1 MRICEILFNVFLFY
15 LIDFQLI
22 LFLSENIFIYL
33 LIKIENMRK
42 ILLCLL
48 TSIAASHIDAQ
59 ISLSAT
65 SGTATGTYTTLMNAF
80 EAINAGT
87 HQGAITINV
96 TANVTETATAVLNV
110 SGGVSNYTS
119 ILIKPATGVDATISG
134 SNSTGIIRINGGDNV
149 TIDGSNNGTSSRN
162 LTISNTY
169 VATTGTSPTVIM
181 VTSTTTDG
189 SDNFTIKNTN
199 LAGSSP
205 SGTVGNIIVA
215 GSTLAAAEVPNNN
228 FTAINN
234 SFVRAQNG
242 IFIIGNNT
250 TTDTGHVV
258 KNNVFG
264 STVVADK
271 MLFRGIAVQ
280 NSQNFE
286 ISGNTI
292 TGVVLGTNSSSL
304 ATGILIGANIMNG
317 KVFNNK
323 ISDVRSTNTLGYGA
337 AGIYVNSANAASN
350 ILIYNNIISGVAGY
364 GYNGGG
370 AAVDNGNGIAINNGG
385 GFKIYYNTV
394 VMNTS
399 QNVAGRPAAFNVSST
414 VTGAG
419 AIDLRNN
426 IFVNSQTQTGEK
438 YVIYSNA
445 ANTVFSNIN
454 NNNYYS
460 SGSNLGYIGAAA
472 KATLADIQA
481 GFGSNT
487 NSLSV
492 LPIFV
497 SATDFHL
504 SNSGNS
510 ALDNKG
516 TPVAEVTLD
525 ADGNTRNA
533 ATPDLGAF
541 EFTAQILAVN
551 ETSNKK
557 INIYPNPVVDYL
569 TINNDGKIKNV
580 EIYNVSGQRLIAEEV
595 NAEKASVDMR
605 KVAVGV
611 YIVKVN
617 TEKGSESIKIIKK

>member
-1 MRICEILFNVFLFY
+1 
-15 LIDFQLI
+15 
-22 LFLSENIFIYL
+22 
-33 LIKIENMRK
+33 MRK

-48 TSIAASHIDAQ
+48 TSIAASQIDAQ

-65 SGTATGTYTTLMNAF
+65 SGTTTGTYTTLMNAF

-87 HQGAITINV
+87 HQGAITINI

-119 ILIKPATGVDATISG
+119 ILIKPAAGVDATISG

-169 VATTGTSPTVIM
+169 TAITGTSPTVIM

-199 LAGSSP
+199 VAGSSP
-205 SGTVGNIIVA
+205 SGTVGAIIVS

-242 IFIIGNNT
+242 IFIIGGT
-250 TTDTGHVV
+250 TADTGHIV

-271 MLFRGIAVQ
+271 LLFRGIAVQ

-292 TGVVLGTNSSSL
+292 SGVVLGANSTSL

-350 ILIYNNIISGVAGY
+350 ILIYNNIISGVSGY

-370 AAVDNGNGIAINNGG
+370 TAVDNGNGIAINNGG
-385 GFKIYYNTV
+385 GFKVYYNTV

-414 VTGAG
+414 VTAPG

-426 IFVNSQTQTGEK
+426 IFVNSQTQAGEK

-454 NNNYYS
+454 YNNYSS
-460 SGSNLGYIGAAA
+460 SGSNLGFIGGAA
-472 KATLADIQA
+472 KATLADIQT
-481 GFGSNT
+481 GFGGNT
-487 NSLSV
+487 NSLNV
-492 LPIFV
+492 LPVFV

-504 SNSGNS
+504 ATSGNN

-516 TPVAEVTLD
+516 TPLAEVTLD

-533 ATPDLGAF
+533 TTPDFGAF
-541 EFTAQILAVN
+541 EFTAEILAAN
-551 ETSNKK
+551 EVTKKK

-605 KVAVGV
+605 KMSVGV